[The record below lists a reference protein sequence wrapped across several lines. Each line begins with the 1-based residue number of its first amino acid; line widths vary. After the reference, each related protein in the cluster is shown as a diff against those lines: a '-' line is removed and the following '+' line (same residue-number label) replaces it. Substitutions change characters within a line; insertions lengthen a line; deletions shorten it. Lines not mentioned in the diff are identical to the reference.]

1 MQDAIMIAIQPKWC
15 KLILSGKK
23 TIEVRKTIPKLETPF
38 KCYIYCTKGKSA
50 DEFNL
55 PIPLYRESEFYDENG
70 RWREPSALK
79 ANGKVIG
86 EFVCDYIT
94 RARADT
100 LARAYANNNPAETCM
115 TDHELCNYSSIRKPV
130 YFLHI
135 SELKIYDV
143 PREPDQFW
151 GRARCLDAHTP
162 DCWCCCARC
171 REIDGIRYQPLKRG
185 PQSWCYV
192 EALC

>member
-1 MQDAIMIAIQPKWC
+1 MDDSIMIAIQPKWC
-15 KLILSGKK
+15 MPIANGKK
-23 TIEVRKTIPKLETPF
+23 TIEVRKSIPKLETPF
-38 KCYIYCTKGKSA
+38 KCYIYCTKGRN
-50 DEFNL
+50 DW
-55 PIPLYRESEFYDENG
+55 LYKTNDLSTGYQTQYSLFG
-70 RWREPSALK
+70 RTMGIETYL
-79 ANGKVIG
+79 NGKVIG

-130 YFLHI
+130 YFWHI

-143 PREPDQFW
+143 PRELVQFW
-151 GRARCLDAHTP
+151 GRTTCLDAHTP
-162 DCWCCCARC
+162 DCWCCFAPC
-171 REIDGIRYQPLKRG
+171 REIDGIRYQPLKRP

-192 EALC
+192 EVFE